1 MPDTKPRAE
10 DQLAAGKIL
19 RIVPQGES
27 MLPLIR
33 PGRDTVYIRSV
44 EPGELRKGGGVLCR
58 GVGRMR
64 ILRRVSRICADGVCP
79 VGDNQL
85 YAEGPF
91 GPEALLGRME
101 TLERDGKRLDAQ
113 AFPLRLYGRWRL
125 IRRKLILGI
134 KKVLRV

>member
-1 MPDTKPRAE
+1 MASFE
-10 DQLAAGKIL
+10 EILARDGRL
-19 RIVPQGES
+19 VYTSVGSS

-44 EPGELRKGGGVLCR
+44 SPGELRKGDVVLCR
-58 GVGRMR
+58 SAGQML
-64 ILRRVSRICADGVCP
+64 ILHRVSRIRPDGVCT

-113 AFPLRLYGRWRL
+113 ALPLRLYGRWRL
-125 IRRKLILGI
+125 LRRKLILGI
-134 KKVLRV
+134 KKLLRI

>member
-1 MPDTKPRAE
+1 MASFE
-10 DQLAAGKIL
+10 EILARDGRL
-19 RIVPQGES
+19 VYTSVGSS

-44 EPGELRKGGGVLCR
+44 SPGELRKGDVVLCR
-58 GVGRMR
+58 SAGQML
-64 ILRRVSRICADGVCP
+64 ILHRVSRIRPDGVCT

-113 AFPLRLYGRWRL
+113 ALPLRLYGRWRL
-125 IRRKLILGI
+125 ARRKLILGI
-134 KKVLRV
+134 KKLLRI

>member
-1 MPDTKPRAE
+1 MPETKPRAE
-10 DQLAAGKIL
+10 EQLAAGKLL
-19 RIVPQGES
+19 RVVPQGDS

-44 EPGELRKGGGVLCR
+44 EPGELHKGDIVLCR
-58 GVGRMR
+58 SAGQ
-64 ILRRVSRICADGVCP
+64 ILILHRVSRIRPDGVCT

-91 GPEALLGRME
+91 GPGALLGRME

-113 AFPLRLYGRWRL
+113 ALPLRLYGRWRL